1 MVALGL
7 GPELGLQRESLNF
20 EPALALGAPL
30 LLWLLV
36 ELQKQLVL
44 VRGLALEPQLV
55 GLLMQG

>member
-1 MVALGL
+1 M
-7 GPELGLQRESLNF
+7 GLQRESLNF

-44 VRGLALEPQLV
+44 VLVRGLALEPQLV